1 MSYCTVQ
8 YSTVQ
13 NSAVQY
19 RTEQPRE
26 NHRLKRQT
34 DRQGDILVDV
44 ARQSHPYD
52 VIDVRK
58 YALAVLHM
66 SASISGDTVRP
77 GLVSTEG
84 PPRAPCPPTFSVGHL
99 GAARDAFS
107 IASVGG
113 PPWVVRPP
121 PDGVGRRGRGDHRQK
136 QERRRRGRHRAN

>member
-8 YSTVQ
+8 YSTEQCSTVQ
-13 NSAVQY
+13 N
-19 RTEQPRE
+19 RTAQGEPPTE
-26 NHRLKRQT
+26 AT

-136 QERRRRGRHRAN
+136 QERRRRGWHRAN